1 VAEILAENG
10 FHGKFARIGIRDE
23 FGEVGTQ
30 DYLTKRFG
38 LDAESLAAKAREL
51 LK

>member
-1 VAEILAENG
+1 M
-10 FHGKFARIGIRDE
+10 DE

-38 LDAESLAAKAREL
+38 LDGETLAKKAREL
-51 LK
+51 LR